1 MKQREEGRRSME
13 IAGAG
18 HAGLRGSGEHFGFH
32 SRCEGSCQG
41 VASRGVRPSQF
52 HLQKATPSGRWGALF
67 GDCCSRHGGGGGDGR
82 HVRWSESEYTWK
94 TDPTGSHWRKG
105 KQESRMVDILV

>member
-1 MKQREEGRRSME
+1 MQGFVGLASTLDSTPGVK
-13 IAGAG
+13 GAV
-18 HAGLRGSGEHFGFH
+18 RGWPVG
-32 SRCEGSCQG
+32 
-41 VASRGVRPSQF
+41 GVRPSQF

-94 TDPTGSHWRKG
+94 T
-105 KQESRMVDILV
+105 ESEYTESEYTWVTLEEREARVKNG